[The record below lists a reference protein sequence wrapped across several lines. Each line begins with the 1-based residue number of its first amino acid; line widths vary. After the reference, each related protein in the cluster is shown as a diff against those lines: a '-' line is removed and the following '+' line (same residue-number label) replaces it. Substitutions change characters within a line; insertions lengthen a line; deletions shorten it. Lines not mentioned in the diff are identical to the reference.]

1 MYQSRLSR
9 KHLTLL
15 IGHLGVPI
23 LLGMSHI
30 LITIFY
36 NILLGIGIYICISKK
51 CNRYEIFFTIFEK
64 KFQTKESTITKT
76 QGSEKFTKKN
86 CPLTLGRWLLFR

>member
-36 NILLGIGIYICISKK
+36 NILLGIGIYI
-51 CNRYEIFFTIFEK
+51 YV
-64 KFQTKESTITKT
+64 FQ
-76 QGSEKFTKKN
+76 KN
-86 CPLTLGRWLLFR
+86 AIGMKYFLQFSRKNFKQRKAL